1 MDIKLTKEDKRN
13 IGIAIFALLFISL
26 FISISP
32 FQLVTRSEKAM
43 LYGNTAMADLQRKDL
58 ASAEKNF
65 RKASLLDPRN
75 EMYRESLGM
84 TLSNQQEKLN
94 EATEVFNK
102 ILEKNPNNLTALYFF
117 GSYYQSK
124 GDYEESKKKLQAY
137 LDVNPQ
143 NPEVLTMLG
152 VVYYKS
158 GNKEGAKE
166 QWQKALQIDQN
177 FEAAQNNLA
186 TVESEK

>member
-1 MDIKLTKEDKRN
+1 MKTNLTKEDKKN
-13 IGIAIFALLFISL
+13 IGIAVLALLVISP

-32 FQLVTRSEKAM
+32 FQLVTRKEKAM
-43 LYGNTAMADLQRKDL
+43 IYSNTAVADLQRKDL
-58 ASAEKNF
+58 TSAEKNF

-75 EMYRESLGM
+75 ALYQESLGM
-84 TLSNQQEKLN
+84 TLSNQPEKIN
-94 EATEVFNK
+94 EATAVF
-102 ILEKNPNNLTALYFF
+102 EKVLKEFPNSLTALYYF
-117 GSYYQSK
+117 GAYYQNK
-124 GDYEESKKKLQAY
+124 GDYEEAKKKLQAY
-137 LDVNPQ
+137 LDINPQ

-177 FEAAQNNLA
+177 FEAAKGNLMA
-186 TVESEK
+186 VEQEK